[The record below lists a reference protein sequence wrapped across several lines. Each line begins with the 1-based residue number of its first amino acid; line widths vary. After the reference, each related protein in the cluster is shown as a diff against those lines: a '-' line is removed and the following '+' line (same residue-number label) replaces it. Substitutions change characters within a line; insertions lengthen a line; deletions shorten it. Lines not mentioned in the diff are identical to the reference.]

1 MFKTLKNA
9 FKTGNA
15 TIAYPA
21 APLERPE
28 HARGKPEHDAVAC
41 IGCAACAVA
50 CPPNAIQMDL
60 NLEAGTTTWSIN
72 YGRCIFCGRCEEVC
86 PTDAIVLSKEFE
98 LAVMNKDDLE
108 ETCTYT
114 LQACSECGDYY
125 ATSKEVDYAT
135 RILSQTSDDMEAVNA
150 AQVTGICPACKRKA
164 DAYRQQRRDRTQGLT
179 KNQMAARERNNL
191 VN

>member
-1 MFKTLKNA
+1 MFKTIKNILS
-9 FKTGNA
+9 TGNA

-28 HARGKPEHDAVAC
+28 GARGKPEHDAVAC

-60 NLEAGTTTWSIN
+60 RMEEGTTTWSIN

-108 ETCTYT
+108 ETCTYK
-114 LQACSECGDYY
+114 LQACSECGEYY
-125 ATSKEVDYAT
+125 ATVKEVDYAT
-135 RILSQTSDDMEAVNA
+135 RILSQLEDDMEAERA
-150 AQVTGICPACKRKA
+150 AQTTGICPRCKRKA
-164 DAYRQQRRDRTQGLT
+164 DAYRQQRRDLT
-179 KNQMAARERNNL
+179 KGLAKKKMEAKE
-191 VN
+191 